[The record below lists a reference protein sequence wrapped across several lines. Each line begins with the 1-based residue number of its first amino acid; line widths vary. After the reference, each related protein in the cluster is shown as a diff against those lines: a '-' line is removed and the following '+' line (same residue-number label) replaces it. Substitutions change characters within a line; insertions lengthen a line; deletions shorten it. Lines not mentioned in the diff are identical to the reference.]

1 MKSNYT
7 LLDVEELVNRHSDI
21 VNFGTINNS
30 VDDIWI
36 KRAEEK
42 LGLKFSLSYKGFLRN
57 FVGGEIGGEEIY
69 SIYGMNF
76 EEVCGGDIV
85 YQNLMNV
92 KNGTA
97 KPLQLVVSETDFG
110 EIYYFDYSKYQDGE
124 CPIYLTIPSGES
136 KPYASNFYEF
146 LCKRINAHSS

>member
-7 LLDVEELVNRHSDI
+7 LGDVEELVADHSDL
-21 VNFGTINNS
+21 VDFGTVDNS
-30 VDDIWI
+30 VDDIWV
-36 KRAEEK
+36 KKAEEK
-42 LGLKFSLSYKGFLRN
+42 LGLQFSLSYKTFLKN

-69 SIYGMNF
+69 SIYGMDF
-76 EEVCGGDIV
+76 EDVCGGDIV

-124 CPIYLTIPSGES
+124 CPIYLRLPSGES
-136 KPYASNFYEF
+136 KQYAANFYEF
-146 LCKRINAHSS
+146 LCKRISAHLG